1 MNLPNLLLNIHPLH
15 PLHILALVQ
24 LPIITHRRP
33 LPPLLLFLAY
43 HRLPRYAVED
53 IGAL

>member
-1 MNLPNLLLNIHPLH
+1 MDLPNLLLNIHPLH

-24 LPIITHRRP
+24 LPIITHGRP
-33 LPPLLLFLAY
+33 LPPLLLFLANY
-43 HRLPRYAVED
+43 RLPCYPVED

>member
-15 PLHILALVQ
+15 PLHILTLVQ
-24 LPIITHRRP
+24 LPIIIHRSP

-43 HRLPRYAVED
+43 HRLPCYAVED
-53 IGAL
+53 IGSL